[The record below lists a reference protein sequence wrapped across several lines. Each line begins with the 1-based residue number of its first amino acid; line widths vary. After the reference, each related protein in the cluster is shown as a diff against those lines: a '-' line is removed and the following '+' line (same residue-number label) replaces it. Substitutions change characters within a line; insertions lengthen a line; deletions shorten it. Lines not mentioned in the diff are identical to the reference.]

1 MYSQKYESTHICL
14 FGIVL
19 TFEKIYSVH
28 VCFSQFQH
36 LDSDGLRLDTDSLLS
51 EPIFVPVKFD
61 AVAAAVQ
68 DNSHGFA
75 NATLLTCGFA
85 EKSASITICSAISG
99 STTANFSINY

>member
-1 MYSQKYESTHICL
+1 MYMYYIRERKMLISE
-14 FGIVL
+14 
-19 TFEKIYSVH
+19 IYSVH

-68 DNSHGFA
+68 DNLHNSSDSEESLCTYCTNIHTYF
-75 NATLLTCGFA
+75 
-85 EKSASITICSAISG
+85 
-99 STTANFSINY
+99 